1 MSRREDKLNEISG
14 YGPVRVSP
22 VQLRSAK
29 RVTVILDAAAEYV
42 QKHGLETLTTADIA
56 EISSTSIGT
65 VYRYFPDRLT
75 MLQTLAGRNLQ
86 RAVEK
91 LEDAIKKG
99 APGTL
104 EEGLDVVFNC
114 LVGLFRNE
122 PGYRSLRAGDPLDIR
137 PVQEARLG
145 NQHLAQVMID
155 EFSELLDTKFDAEA
169 RLALQT
175 AFDALDGLLARAFLH
190 TQKGDRPYLTQA
202 RRIFHMI
209 VEDGL
214 S

>member
-29 RVTVILDAAAEYV
+29 RVTVILDAAAQYV

-56 EISSTSIGT
+56 NISSTSIGT

-91 LEDAIKKG
+91 L
-99 APGTL
+99 
-104 EEGLDVVFNC
+104 
-114 LVGLFRNE
+114 
-122 PGYRSLRAGDPLDIR
+122 
-137 PVQEARLG
+137 
-145 NQHLAQVMID
+145 
-155 EFSELLDTKFDAEA
+155 
-169 RLALQT
+169 
-175 AFDALDGLLARAFLH
+175 
-190 TQKGDRPYLTQA
+190 QA
-202 RRIFHMI
+202 
-209 VEDGL
+209 
-214 S
+214 